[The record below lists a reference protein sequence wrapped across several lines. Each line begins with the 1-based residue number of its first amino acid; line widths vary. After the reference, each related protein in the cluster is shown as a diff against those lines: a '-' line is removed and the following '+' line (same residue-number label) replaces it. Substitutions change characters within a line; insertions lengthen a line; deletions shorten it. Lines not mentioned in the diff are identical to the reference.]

1 MSEAP
6 SENALL
12 CINFKKLSVHLFLK
26 KYTDKIKIYMH
37 ERKMVYILSL
47 DEIYC
52 YCVYKLFSFH
62 DCDCKPL
69 FSESFKKVL
78 SQCDE
83 LELSR
88 KCLTV
93 LMDKLSPFFRN
104 KYLHPILKD
113 KLYKQC
119 FLHEQI
125 SLIQK
130 SMPFG
135 SNSTCIC
142 NCLTLF
148 SEELKLYDKEILFA
162 SYFCHQLNK

>member
-12 CINFKKLSVHLFLK
+12 CINFKKLSVHLFFK

-52 YCVYKLFSFH
+52 YCVYKLFSCH
-62 DCDCKPL
+62 DCKPL
-69 FSESFKKVL
+69 FNKSFEKVL

-88 KCLTV
+88 KCFRV

-125 SLIQK
+125 SLIK
-130 SMPFG
+130 KAMSFG
-135 SNSTCIC
+135 SICIC
-142 NCLTLF
+142 NCFTLF
-148 SEELKLYDKEILFA
+148 SEELKLYDKEIFFA
-162 SYFCHQLNK
+162 SYFCNQLNQ